1 MRTEQ
6 ELKEV
11 NRLANY
17 FQKVIEESA
26 KTMKYYDVLNTQYNA
41 LWEYCE
47 ERIECSDAEDRMRV
61 MKDTETYFKTIAKII
76 ILEQKAEAYIQFG

>member
-17 FQKVIEESA
+17 FHKVLEAAA
-26 KTMKYYDVLNTQYNA
+26 KDMKYYDVLNAQYNA
-41 LWEYCE
+41 LWQYCE
-47 ERIECSDAEDRMRV
+47 DRIECSNAEDRMRV
-61 MKDTETYFKTIAKII
+61 MKDTETYFKTIAKIM

>member
-11 NRLANY
+11 QRLANY
-17 FQKVIEESA
+17 FNKVIEASA
-26 KTMKYYDVLNTQYNA
+26 QDMKYYDVLNAQQNC
-41 LWEYCE
+41 LWQYCE
-47 ERIECSDAEDRMRV
+47 DRIECSDAEDRMRV
-61 MKDTETYFKTIAKII
+61 MKDTETYFKTIAKIM